1 MDIRRV
7 VPMVGHAFGNR
18 HMPADGDLEAVAPV
32 AEIREADNCLFRHA
46 HEAAQDFFGILH
58 GLDGLA
64 QNDNVKRLVAKF
76 CQTLLQIGLNTFTP
90 RDMAAMTAV
99 GVDSMP

>member
-18 HMPADGDLEAVAPV
+18 HMPADSDLEAVAPV
-32 AEIREADNCLFRHA
+32 AEIWEADNRLFRHA
-46 HEAAQDFFGILH
+46 HEAAQDFFGVLH

-64 QNDNVKRLVAKF
+64 QDDNVKRLIAKF
-76 CQTLLQIGLNTFTP
+76 Y
-90 RDMAAMTAV
+90 MAAITLSV
-99 GVDSMP
+99 SISMP